1 MACLP
6 LQKWLHLLSQCPHAP
21 WMEAKEL
28 THQPAKS
35 HGTLLLSSVTILH
48 TLSVSVSWQAS
59 LNCSFPVLPCRPC
72 RFPLKEGAAPG
83 PLGCHES

>member
-1 MACLP
+1 MTCLP

-48 TLSVSVSWQAS
+48 TLSVSVS
-59 LNCSFPVLPCRPC
+59 
-72 RFPLKEGAAPG
+72 
-83 PLGCHES
+83 